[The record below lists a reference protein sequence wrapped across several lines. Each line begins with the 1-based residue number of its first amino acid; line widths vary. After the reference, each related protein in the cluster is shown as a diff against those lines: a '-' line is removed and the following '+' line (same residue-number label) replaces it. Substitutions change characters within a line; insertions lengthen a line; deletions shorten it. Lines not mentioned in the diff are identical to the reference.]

1 MTATPV
7 PTTPSVTRHTLP
19 PSWVRIS
26 PTEFRHTSGW
36 VVLEGL
42 RGWLAFNP
50 DRRRSRRSWGS
61 WRAACA
67 AADRA
72 REEADAKGVTP

>member
-1 MTATPV
+1 MSGTP
-7 PTTPSVTRHTLP
+7 RHDIP
-19 PSWVRIS
+19 AGWSRASI
-26 PTEFRHTSGW
+26 TEFRHTSGW

-42 RGWLAFNP
+42 RGWIAFNP

-61 WRAACA
+61 WRKACE

-72 REEADAKGVTP
+72 REEADAREVTP